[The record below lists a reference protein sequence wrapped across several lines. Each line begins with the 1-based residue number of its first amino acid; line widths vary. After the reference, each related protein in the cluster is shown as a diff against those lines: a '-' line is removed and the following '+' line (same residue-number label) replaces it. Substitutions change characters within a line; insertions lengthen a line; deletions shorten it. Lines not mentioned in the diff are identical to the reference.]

1 MSFNLAML
9 LFGSAVIL
17 LIFKAISASMAY
29 AVVIAVSL
37 LILLGVEMYSS
48 MRNETKYKF
57 SFADKALQLRVLAA
71 IAIGLVSA
79 MITIRIIFS

>member
-1 MSFNLAML
+1 MSFNLALMI
-9 LFGSAVIL
+9 FGSAVIL

-29 AVVIAVSL
+29 AIVIAVSL
-37 LILLGVEMYSS
+37 LILLGVEVYSS

-57 SFADKALQLRVLAA
+57 DLSDKALQLRILAA
-71 IAIGLVSA
+71 MAIGLVSA